1 MRPVVQTKIV
11 CTKKSISTLK
21 VIGGVKLG
29 VCHSGVTLKM
39 MLQLKLF
46 KDKYLHNTQ
55 TLNSAEVC
63 LQGARQSFWAR
74 AHSLDFPQLNPAT
87 QGSPDLSH
95 EGQNPAGC
103 SVLPDGS
110 LLSPWQAWAG
120 HV

>member
-1 MRPVVQTKIV
+1 MRPVIQTKIV
-11 CTKKSISTLK
+11 CTKKSISALK
-21 VIGGVKLG
+21 VIGGVKMS

-55 TLNSAEVC
+55 TVNSSEVC
-63 LQGARQSFWAR
+63 LQGAPQGFWAR
-74 AHSLDFPQLNPAT
+74 AQLKLNFPQLNPAT
-87 QGSPDLSH
+87 QRRPNQSY

-110 LLSPWQAWAG
+110 LLSPWQA
-120 HV
+120 